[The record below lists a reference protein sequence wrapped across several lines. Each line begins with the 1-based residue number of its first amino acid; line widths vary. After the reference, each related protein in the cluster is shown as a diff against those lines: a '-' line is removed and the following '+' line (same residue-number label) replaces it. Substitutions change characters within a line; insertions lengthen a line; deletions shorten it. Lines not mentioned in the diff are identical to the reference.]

1 MLAAISLD
9 NRIVYLFS
17 CISVQSTNIPTS
29 FISPM
34 PLPLIMPI
42 VSLPFTISQTYPP
55 IDTLNSLYYSPSRCV
70 LLFISLRLV
79 SPAPCC
85 LRRLSCSLQK
95 IRCSVPHDKEDISFL
110 RKILF
115 ITAVLPP
122 KPHYLRITTTHF
134 SVEEQL
140 LWPKVLLY
148 DSFLLIEGQIEDSL

>member
-1 MLAAISLD
+1 MYHYVHSHKNNFFYNCRHIGVALLAAISLD

-34 PLPLIMPI
+34 PLRLIMPI

-85 LRRLSCSLQK
+85 LRRLAALYRRSDVQSRMTRRISLFYERSCLLQ
-95 IRCSVPHDKEDISFL
+95 
-110 RKILF
+110 
-115 ITAVLPP
+115 
-122 KPHYLRITTTHF
+122 
-134 SVEEQL
+134 
-140 LWPKVLLY
+140 LY
-148 DSFLLIEGQIEDSL
+148 FLLSHNI